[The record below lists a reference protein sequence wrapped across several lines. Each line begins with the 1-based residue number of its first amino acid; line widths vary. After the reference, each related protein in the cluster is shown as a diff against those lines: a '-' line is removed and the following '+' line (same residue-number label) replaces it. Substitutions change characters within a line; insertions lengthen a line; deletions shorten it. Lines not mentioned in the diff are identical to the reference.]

1 MKTTD
6 FIKYKQKGNKI
17 TVITCYDYTFA
28 RIIAETDAHCILIGD
43 SASMTMH
50 GHTDTTYADVDMIA
64 FHTKAVSRGTS
75 DQLII
80 ADLPFMS
87 YRGSL
92 DRLIDSAT
100 KLIQSGAHAV
110 KLEGVEGNIDYIKH
124 LVASGVPVMG
134 HIGLTPQFVN
144 VFGGY
149 KVQGKTENQAKALFE
164 QAHALQDAG
173 CFSIVLECVPANVAK
188 EISTSLSIP
197 TIGIGAGMDTDGQV
211 LVLQDLL
218 GMNTDFKPKFV
229 KQFINGHQLIKSAI
243 QEYCD
248 EVDNGSFPSESHSFA
263 DTQKSK
269 PNSLCNVRLSVEKET
284 AQ

>member
-6 FIKYKQKGNKI
+6 FIKYKHQGKKI

-28 RIIAETDAHCILIGD
+28 RIMAETDTHCILIGD
-43 SASMTMH
+43 SVSMAMH
-50 GHTDTTYADVDMIA
+50 GHTDTTYADIDMIA
-64 FHTKAVSRGTS
+64 LHTKAVRRGAS

-92 DRLIDSAT
+92 DRLINSVT

-110 KLEGVEGNIDYIKH
+110 KLEGVEGNIEYIKH

-149 KVQGKTENQAKALFE
+149 KVQGKTEDQAKTLLE
-164 QAHALQDAG
+164 QAYALQDAG
-173 CFSIVLECVPANVAK
+173 CFSIVLECVPSSVAK

-197 TIGIGAGMDTDGQV
+197 TIGIGAGVDTDGQV

-229 KQFINGHQLIKSAI
+229 KQFMGGHQLIKSAI
-243 QEYCD
+243 QEYCN
-248 EVDNGSFPSESHSFA
+248 EVYNGSFPSQTHSFA
-263 DTQKSK
+263 STPKNRTKST
-269 PNSLCNVRLSVEKET
+269 CGIEKET
-284 AQ
+284 A

>member
-6 FIKYKQKGNKI
+6 FIKYKKQGKKI
-17 TVITCYDYTFA
+17 TLITCYDYTFA
-28 RIIAETDAHCILIGD
+28 RIVAETDIHCILIGD

-50 GHTDTTYADVDMIA
+50 GHADTTSADVDMIA
-64 FHTKAVSRGTS
+64 LHTKAVSRS
-75 DQLII
+75 NSEQLII

-92 DRLIDSAT
+92 DRLIDSVT

-110 KLEGVEGNIDYIKH
+110 KLEGVDGNIDYIKH

-149 KVQGKTENQAKALFE
+149 KVQGKTEDQAKVLLE
-164 QAHALQDAG
+164 QARALQEAG
-173 CFSIVLECVPANVAK
+173 CFSIVLECVPSTVAK

-197 TIGIGAGMDTDGQV
+197 TIGIGAGVNTDGQI

-229 KQFINGHQLIKSAI
+229 KQFMDGHQLIKSAI

-248 EVDNGSFPSESHSFA
+248 DVNGERFPSQAHSFA
-263 DTQKSK
+263 STPTKSTGNVE
-269 PNSLCNVRLSVEKET
+269 PNIIKKN
-284 AQ
+284 A